1 MILNYH
7 MSELGQLEGLS
18 GHLSPLAGYCR
29 AEDRALLLD
38 VWWETRPCWVRLED
52 LWAAM
57 DTLDTASNQKVGRVG
72 WPAGC
77 TLLCSTVSYFQRGFV
92 LVSSKK

>member
-1 MILNYH
+1 

-57 DTLDTASNQKVGRVG
+57 DTLDTASNQKVGPDRLARWVYSALLYSLLFSERV
-72 WPAGC
+72 
-77 TLLCSTVSYFQRGFV
+77 CSGEFQEVIR
-92 LVSSKK
+92 